1 MRFDQLLPR
10 KTRTHSHGRAMR
22 IEQARGTRL
31 VCRQGTA
38 WVTMDG
44 DERDIVLA
52 PGASF
57 VVDSDGAVTVGAL
70 RPGQCVDVEV
80 VRAARAGARS

>member
-10 KTRTHSHGRAMR
+10 TTRTRGHGRALR
-22 IEQARGTRL
+22 IERARGTRL

-44 DERDIVLA
+44 DGRDIVLA

-70 RPGQCVDVEV
+70 RPGQCIDVEV
-80 VRAARAGARS
+80 VRPGRVGARA

>member
-10 KTRTHSHGRAMR
+10 PSPTVRRAMR
-22 IEQARGTRL
+22 IEHARGTRL

-38 WVTMDG
+38 WITMDG

-70 RPGQCVDVEV
+70 RPGQCIDVDV
-80 VRAARAGARS
+80 VRPVHVGVCS

>member
-1 MRFDQLLPR
+1 MRFDHLLPR
-10 KTRTHSHGRAMR
+10 QSSTASRAMR
-22 IEQARGTRL
+22 LERARGARL

-38 WVTMDG
+38 WITMDG

-70 RPGQCVDVEV
+70 RPGQCIDVDV
-80 VRAARAGARS
+80 VRPVHVGVCA

>member
-10 KTRTHSHGRAMR
+10 PSPSARRSMR
-22 IEQARGTRL
+22 IERARGTRL

-38 WVTMDG
+38 WITMDG
-44 DERDIVLA
+44 DDRDIVLA

-57 VVDSDGAVTVGAL
+57 VVDSDGVVTVGAL
-70 RPGQCVDVEV
+70 RPGQCIDVDI
-80 VRAARAGARS
+80 VRPVHVGACS